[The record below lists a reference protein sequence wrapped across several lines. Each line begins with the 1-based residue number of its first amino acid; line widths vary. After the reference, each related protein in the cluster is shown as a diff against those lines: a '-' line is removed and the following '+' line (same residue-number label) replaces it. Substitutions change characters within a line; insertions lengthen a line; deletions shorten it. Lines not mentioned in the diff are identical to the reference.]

1 MASNKRNV
9 NNESSRTERN
19 YAHKKLRKLPHVFSK
34 VLELPFG
41 SDADVAVEEGPEF
54 FRFSAE
60 IEVDADDDDDVAAV
74 GDDMR
79 AHAVEIHP
87 GVVKIVVRNN
97 SQNKI
102 KGGGGG
108 GDESKMELLLDK
120 LEVDTWRF
128 RLPSSSRP
136 ELATAVFVDGE
147 LSVTVPKGGPRRG
160 VVEGAEI
167 WGCGI
172 SKLVLAQ

>member
-9 NNESSRTERN
+9 NNESSRMERN

-41 SDADVAVEEGPEF
+41 SDADVAVEEGPKF

-60 IEVDADDDDDVAAV
+60 IEMDADDDVAAV
-74 GDDMR
+74 GDDVR

-97 SQNKI
+97 GRNKI
-102 KGGGGG
+102 KGG
-108 GDESKMELLLDK
+108 DEINLELLLDK

>member
-9 NNESSRTERN
+9 NNESSRMERT
-19 YAHKKLRKLPHVFSK
+19 YAHKKLRKLPHIFSK
-34 VLELPFG
+34 VLELPFD

-60 IEVDADDDDDVAAV
+60 IEVDADDDDVAAV
-74 GDDMR
+74 GDDVR

-97 SQNKI
+97 RRNKI
-102 KGGGGG
+102 KGGGGD
-108 GDESKMELLLDK
+108 DESNLELLLDK

-147 LSVTVPKGGPRRG
+147 LCVTVPKGGPRRG